1 MVYVDRTPE
10 SDTRVESGA
19 TPYTGSTIDE
29 GVGNGCMIDN
39 SAVLESHGTEKTCF
53 NNSSELLII

>member
-53 NNSSELLII
+53 ND

>member
-1 MVYVDRTPE
+1 MVYVVRTPE
-10 SDTRVESGA
+10 SDTRVEGGA

-29 GVGNGCMIDN
+29 GVGNGYMI
-39 SAVLESHGTEKTCF
+39 AVLESYGTEKTCF